1 MNDTEHTRIIQSKEY
16 KDFEFNLKQ
25 LLVYYCDNNKIYWR
39 DVMYMVIYS
48 FKYILYFYF

>member
-25 LLVYYCDNNKIYWR
+25 LLVYYCDNNKIE
-39 DVMYMVIYS
+39 
-48 FKYILYFYF
+48 YIFNRYKFSKI